1 MVSNADSLWFGPGK
15 PAAYADASFVGQGR
29 NSPFSMIEKSFGAW
43 ILSLLPEGLGRIE
56 KTIGIIE
63 GRLTYIVVST
73 RCNQASHTASNC

>member
-1 MVSNADSLWFGPGK
+1 
-15 PAAYADASFVGQGR
+15 
-29 NSPFSMIEKSFGAW
+29 MIEKSFGAW